1 MADHY
6 DTLGVTRG
14 ADEKEIRQAF
24 RRLARKYHPD
34 LNPGDKKAED
44 SFKQINEAYEVL
56 SDSDN
61 RKKYDRYGDNWKQAD
76 QFQAH
81 RGNSGSAPFTWGSKR
96 RTTSADFGSLGGLDD
111 LLGSFGGSSGRRRR
125 APAPQRLETSVEVS
139 LEEAFSGAERNVT
152 ITKDGK
158 ERRIEV
164 SIPAGVKTGSVVR
177 ISLDK
182 ENQIFLNVT
191 VEPHP
196 RFERKGN
203 DLYTEIEVPF
213 EDAVLGGE
221 ADVYT
226 LNSAVQL
233 KIPPESQNGQ
243 RFRLAG
249 QGMPRLNDAESKGNL
264 YVTLRPRMPKDLSD
278 EERELLTQLKQLRAE
293 RE

>member
-6 DTLGVTRG
+6 NTLGVTKS

-34 LNPGDKKAED
+34 LNPGDKKAEE

-61 RKKYDRYGDNWKQAD
+61 RKKYDRYGGNWKHAD

-81 RGNSGSAPFTWGSKR
+81 RGGSGYTPFTWGGQQ
-96 RTTSADFGSLGGLDD
+96 RTTSADFGAFGGLED
-111 LLGSFGGSSGRRRR
+111 LLGGFGGGSARPRRS
-125 APAPQRLETSVEVS
+125 PARQRLETSVEVS

-158 ERRIEV
+158 ERRIEA

-191 VEPHP
+191 VEPHL

-249 QGMPRLNDAESKGNL
+249 QGMPRLNSTESRGNL
-264 YVTLRPRMPKDLSD
+264 YVTLRPSMPKDLSE
-278 EERELLTQLKQLRAE
+278 EERELLTQLKQLRTE

>member
-1 MADHY
+1 M
-6 DTLGVTRG
+6 
-14 ADEKEIRQAF
+14 
-24 RRLARKYHPD
+24 
-34 LNPGDKKAED
+34 
-44 SFKQINEAYEVL
+44 
-56 SDSDN
+56 
-61 RKKYDRYGDNWKQAD
+61 
-76 QFQAH
+76 
-81 RGNSGSAPFTWGSKR
+81 
-96 RTTSADFGSLGGLDD
+96 
-111 LLGSFGGSSGRRRR
+111 
-125 APAPQRLETSVEVS
+125 EVS

-158 ERRIEV
+158 ERRIEA

-191 VEPHP
+191 VEPHL

-249 QGMPRLNDAESKGNL
+249 QGMPRLNSTESRGNL
-264 YVTLRPRMPKDLSD
+264 YVTLRPSMPKDLSE
-278 EERELLTQLKQLRAE
+278 EERELLTQLKQLRTE